1 MKHMKQMDMS
11 TEKKYSLINYNFKLV
26 LFVIAAMIMGTIT
39 ICSVR
44 PDFQT
49 KQ

>member
-26 LFVIAAMIMGTIT
+26 LFFNRSLA
-39 ICSVR
+39 
-44 PDFQT
+44 
-49 KQ
+49 

>member
-11 TEKKYSLINYNFKLV
+11 TGKKYSLINYNFKLV

-39 ICSVR
+39 ICSV
-44 PDFQT
+44 
-49 KQ
+49 